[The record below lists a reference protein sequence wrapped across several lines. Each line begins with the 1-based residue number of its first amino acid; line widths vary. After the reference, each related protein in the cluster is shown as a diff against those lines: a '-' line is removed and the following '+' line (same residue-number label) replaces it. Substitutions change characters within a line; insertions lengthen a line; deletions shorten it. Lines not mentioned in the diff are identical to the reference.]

1 MTQRMT
7 TKRFGRKHIML
18 SIGAAL
24 LVAAFIAWQLDLFA
38 IVDDKG
44 DCAQTVAVFGANPK
58 HAAAVCLRQA
68 KEGNAIAQ
76 TDIGK
81 MYAEG
86 RGVSQDFDQAKMWF
100 EKAVLQKQPDALYN
114 LGLLYANG
122 DGVDQNWSEAVRWY
136 RLAADLGQSDAQNSL
151 GLRYEKG
158 QGIDKDLVQAYK
170 WYALSLDHTDRPADR
185 AMAIANRDRVAKLM
199 TPEQVAEAQNQIKA
213 WKQGS
218 P

>member
-1 MTQRMT
+1 M
-7 TKRFGRKHIML
+7 
-18 SIGAAL
+18 A
-24 LVAAFIAWQLDLFA
+24 LVAAFVAWQLDLFA

-44 DCAQTVAVFGANPK
+44 DCAETVAIFGHDPK

-68 KEGNAIAQ
+68 NEGNAIAQ

-122 DGVDQNWSEAVRWY
+122 DGVEQDWTEAVRWY
-136 RLAADLGQSDAQNSL
+136 RPAAELGQADAENSL

-170 WYALSLDHTDRPADR
+170 WFVLSLRSHRPAGGSRHGDRQPRPCRQTDDAGTDRR
-185 AMAIANRDRVAKLM
+185 G
-199 TPEQVAEAQNQIKA
+199 PESDQGLEASLALKFGA
-213 WKQGS
+213 LTRPFRGCGAS
-218 P
+218 RPR

>member
-1 MTQRMT
+1 MR
-7 TKRFGRKHIML
+7 TKRFGRKHIVL
-18 SIGAAL
+18 SIGAAV
-24 LVAAFIAWQLDLFA
+24 LVAAFVAWQLDLFA

-44 DCAQTVAVFGANPK
+44 DCAETVAVLGANPQ

-86 RGVSQDFDQAKMWF
+86 RGVSQDFAQAKMWF
-100 EKAVLQKQPDALYN
+100 EKAAAQNQADGLYN
-114 LGLLYANG
+114 LGLTYANG
-122 DGVDQNWSEAVRWY
+122 DGVTQDWAAAVKWY
-136 RLAADLGQSDAQNSL
+136 RAAADRGQSDAQNSL

-158 QGIDKDLVQAYK
+158 QAVEKDLVQAYK
-170 WYALSLDHTDRPADR
+170 WFVLSLDHTDRPADR

-199 TPEQVAEAQNQIKA
+199 TAEQIAEAQNQVQA
-213 WKQGS
+213 WKPVS

>member
-1 MTQRMT
+1 MTQRAT
-7 TKRFGRKHIML
+7 TKRFGRKHIVL
-18 SIGAAL
+18 SIGAAA
-24 LVAAFIAWQLDLFA
+24 LVAAFMAWQLDLFA

-44 DCAQTVAVFGANPK
+44 DCAETVAIFGHDPK

-86 RGVSQDFDQAKMWF
+86 RGVSQDFDQAKTWF

-122 DGVDQNWSEAVRWY
+122 DGVEQNWTEAVRWY
-136 RLAADLGQSDAQNSL
+136 RPAAELGQSDAENSL

-158 QGIDKDLVQAYK
+158 QGVEKDLVQAYK
-170 WYALSLDHTDRPADR
+170 WFVISLDHTDRPADR

-199 TPEQVAEAQNQIKA
+199 APEQIADAQNQIKA
-213 WKQGS
+213 WKQAS